1 MKQIDLKLVARIIIC
16 FVILAGMT
24 TGCSSTKGL
33 LGFLKFWGPKDE
45 TATDEKAAAQA
56 SAFML
61 QVRPA
66 RGNPDSHYRL
76 AVHYQL
82 RGRHQEAI
90 EEFTKTVMID
100 PGYVFAYNGM
110 GVSYDNLKEFDRAA
124 EAYRT
129 AMRLAPGEHY
139 AYNNLGYSL
148 ILKGDYE
155 GAVKILQEGIAL
167 TENNEQMHNNLA
179 IAYAALGEKDLA
191 ITELRLAHT
200 TEGIPTA
207 LEQIQ
212 QQLDG
217 LEAKTFSAAAP
228 GEISSEDLAP
238 VRAKNRF
245 VEKMTR
251 SIKEAKKARAK
262 TRTAKPVNLEAAKL
276 EPDFLKMVPTGGNK
290 EFDRKTTPKETADLS
305 AKFVRELLV
314 IRHTGDSVPMD
325 HLAGRKQWF

>member
-1 MKQIDLKLVARIIIC
+1 MKQIDLKLLARIIIC

-100 PGYVFAYNGM
+100 PGYVFAYNGL
-110 GVSYDNLKEFDRAA
+110 GVSYDNLKEFDKAA

-148 ILKGDYE
+148 ILKGDFE

-191 ITELRLAHT
+191 ITELKLAHT
-200 TEGIPTA
+200 TEGIPSA

-212 QQLDG
+212 QQLDR
-217 LEAKTFSAAAP
+217 LEVKTFAAAP
-228 GEISSEDLAP
+228 GDISSEDLAP

-245 VEKMTR
+245 VEKITR

-276 EPDFLKMVPTGGNK
+276 DPDFLKMAPAGSNRDL
-290 EFDRKTTPKETADLS
+290 DRKAPKETVDPS

-314 IRHTGDSVPMD
+314 IRHTADSVPVD
-325 HLAGRKQWF
+325 HLAGREQWF

>member
-1 MKQIDLKLVARIIIC
+1 MKQINLKLLARIIIC
-16 FVILAGMT
+16 FVFLAGLT
-24 TGCSSTKGL
+24 TGCSSSKGL

-45 TATDEKAAAQA
+45 TATDEKTAAQA

-90 EEFTKTVMID
+90 EEFTKTIMID
-100 PGYVFAYNGM
+100 PGYVFAYNGI
-110 GVSYDNLKEFDRAA
+110 GVSYDNLKEFDKAE

-167 TENNEQMHNNLA
+167 TESNEQMHNNLA
-179 IAYAALGEKDLA
+179 IAYTALGERDLA
-191 ITELRLAHT
+191 ITELKLAQT
-200 TEGIPTA
+200 AEEIPSA

-212 QQLDG
+212 QQLDK
-217 LEAKTFSAAAP
+217 LEVKTFAAAVP
-228 GEISSEDLAP
+228 GDVSSEELAP

-245 VEKMTR
+245 VEKITR
-251 SIKEAKKARAK
+251 SIKEAKKARTK
-262 TRTAKPVNLEAAKL
+262 TRTVKTVNLETVKL
-276 EPDFLKMVPTGGNK
+276 EPDFLKMAPSAGDK
-290 EFDRKTTPKETADLS
+290 SLDRKTSKETADLS

-325 HLAGRKQWF
+325 HLAGREQWF